1 LFQLYYRGINAEK
14 SITKRRKPK
23 FDKNISA
30 MTDIILKR
38 LDELEKKIDALADSE
53 IEADIDIKPIIVIK
67 DVKGML

>member
-1 LFQLYYRGINAEK
+1 
-14 SITKRRKPK
+14 
-23 FDKNISA
+23 